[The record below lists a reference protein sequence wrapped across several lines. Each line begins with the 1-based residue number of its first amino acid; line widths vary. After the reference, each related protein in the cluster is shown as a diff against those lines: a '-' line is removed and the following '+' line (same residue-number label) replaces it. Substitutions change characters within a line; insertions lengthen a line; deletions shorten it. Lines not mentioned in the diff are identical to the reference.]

1 MTDRR
6 RVRICA
12 RGVVQ
17 GVGFRPFVYTQ
28 AALLGLSGSVRNDS
42 TGAVVELEGTAA
54 DIDRFLARLH
64 DHPPPL
70 AVIESMEIQLVPLV
84 GGTGFTIADTSHT
97 DGGRTLASPDVAM
110 CADCAAEL
118 RDPHNRRFRHAFI
131 NCTNC
136 GPRFTII
143 ASLPYDRSSTSMAD
157 FPMCADCA
165 REYGDPTDR
174 RFHAQPVCCPGC
186 GPTLRYRY
194 HDGRTTDGESALRAA
209 RRLLRDGGVL
219 AVKGVGGYHLACD
232 AADDQAVAELRY
244 RKRRGDKP
252 FAVMVPD
259 LSKAHAI
266 AHVDAASAA
275 LLTGPARP
283 IVLMPRCADA
293 AVADAVA
300 PHNPDLGVLLAYSPV
315 HALLFGLDADEP
327 GPQVLV
333 MTSGNLG
340 GEPIC
345 YADDDALDR
354 LSPLADGW
362 LTHDRAILAP
372 CDDSVMRADT
382 PLRRSRGYAPLPIAL
397 PVAVPPTLAVGADL
411 KNTLA
416 VADGRYAWLSQHIGD
431 MDDLATLS
439 AFDSAQQH
447 LRRLTAVEPEVLV
460 ADAHPLY
467 RSRAWAHRNATG
479 RPVRSVQHHHAHIA
493 AVMAEHGLDGSVP
506 VLGFAFDG
514 TGYGPDGAVWGGEVL
529 LADYK
534 GYRRLAALRYVP
546 LAGGDVSVM
555 RPYRMA
561 LAHLWAAGMAWTADL
576 PPVRACPADE
586 QRVLRHQ
593 LQTGLGCAPTS
604 SMGRL
609 FDAVAALT
617 GVRQVV
623 DYEAQAAIE
632 LEGLSREHDCGA
644 TGYRFAVDHRDPTA
658 EIDPTPVLAGVVAD
672 LRAGVAP
679 GLVGSRF
686 HRAVATLILDLAVE
700 NRGPTVA
707 LSGGVFQ
714 NALLLRM
721 ARTSLKEHGFDVLTH
736 RHVPPNDGGL
746 ALGQL
751 IVGNTV

>member
-6 RVRICA
+6 RLRIEV

-17 GVGFRPFVYTQ
+17 GVGFRPFVYTE
-28 AALLGLSGSVRNDS
+28 ATALGLSGSVRNDS
-42 TGAVVELEGTAA
+42 TGAIVEIEGAA
-54 DIDRFLARLH
+54 DDVDRFLARLR
-64 DHPPPL
+64 DRPPPL
-70 AVIESMEIQLVPLV
+70 AVVESVDVRSVPPA
-84 GGTGFTIADTSHT
+84 GGTGFAIADTSRT

-110 CADCAAEL
+110 CADCATEL
-118 RDPHNRRFRHAFI
+118 RDPRNRRFRHPFI

-136 GPRFTII
+136 GPRYTII
-143 ASLPYDRSSTSMAD
+143 AALPYDRSSTTMAD
-157 FPMCADCA
+157 FPMCADCTG
-165 REYGDPTDR
+165 EYTDPTDR

-186 GPTLRYRY
+186 GPTLRYR
-194 HDGRTTDGESALRAA
+194 DGDGGGTDGEPGLLAA

-232 AADDQAVAELRY
+232 AADHRAVAALRA

-259 LSKAHAI
+259 IDAAP
-266 AHVDAASAA
+266 AVADVDPASAA
-275 LLTGPARP
+275 LLRGPARP
-283 IVLMPRCADA
+283 IVLMPRRSGA
-293 AVADAVA
+293 AVDAAVA
-300 PHNPDLGVLLAYSPV
+300 PHNPDLGVLLAYTPL
-315 HALLFGLDADEP
+315 HALLFGLDGDEP

-345 YADDDALDR
+345 FTEDAAFER
-354 LSPLADGW
+354 LSGLADGW
-362 LTHDRAILAP
+362 LWHDRAILVP
-372 CDDSVMRADT
+372 CDDSVVRADM
-382 PLRRSRGYAPLPIAL
+382 PVRRSRGYAPLPIAL

-411 KNTLA
+411 KNTMA

-439 AFDSAQQH
+439 VFDAAQQH

-467 RSRAWAHRNATG
+467 RSTAWAHRNAGG

-493 AVMAEHGLDGSVP
+493 AVMAEHGMDGSAP

-534 GYRRLAALRYVP
+534 GFQRLARLRYVP
-546 LAGGDVSVM
+546 LAGGDVSVL

-561 LAHLWAAGMAWTADL
+561 LTHLWAAGLPWTPDL
-576 PPVRACPADE
+576 APVRACPAAE

-593 LQTGLGCAPTS
+593 LETGLGCAPTS

-609 FDAVAALT
+609 FDAVSALA

-632 LEGLSREHDCGA
+632 LEGLARDVGCV
-644 TGYRFAVDHRDPTA
+644 TDGYRFTVDREPPTA
-658 EIDPTPVLAGVVAD
+658 EIDPAPVLAAVVDDVRSGVASGVVGA
-672 LRAGVAP
+672 
-679 GLVGSRF
+679 RF
-686 HRAVATLILDLAVE
+686 HHAVARLILDRAVE
-700 NRGPTVA
+700 HRGYAVA

-714 NALLLRM
+714 NALLLRT
-721 ARTSLKEHGFDVLTH
+721 ARTLLVDNEFEVITH
-736 RHVPPNDGGL
+736 RHVPPNDGGI

-751 IVGNTV
+751 IVGNTA